1 MDRGR
6 TEQQGVLG
14 KSSRL
19 TLSPIEGSNRVS
31 NIDYRVSNPGL
42 VVVSAFIYSSSTSRL
57 DPPDRQEPMMQ
68 QAVNSHAATETDSG
82 TRPWWHGCTGYE
94 IYIRSFADSDGDG
107 IGDLAGIT
115 DKLDYLS
122 DLGIDFIW
130 VTPFYPSP
138 MADWGYDV
146 ADFCDVD
153 PGFGSMG
160 DLDGLVDAAHERSIR
175 VVVDVVPNHTSHQHA
190 WFRAALSDP
199 DGPFRDHYIWRDP
212 AADGGPPNNWVG
224 YFGGPAWTLDEASGQ
239 YYLHLFLP
247 EQPDLNWR
255 NPVVH
260 EEFDRIIRFWLDR
273 GVDGFR
279 VDVAGGL
286 VKDAYLRSNPEV
298 GVWNPAGTRWEQ
310 WDAFEHLYDVFQPES
325 LEIFRR
331 WRAIVD
337 EYGAWLMGETYTLEP
352 EGLATLVPGD
362 GLHGGFW
369 FEPMHIKW
377 DVKQIRKALV
387 RPVDLLGDR
396 LLWATSSH
404 DMPRSPTRLGGGD
417 LGRARTLALNVLF
430 SCLPGVPVL
439 YQGEELGL
447 VDGSVPVSAKLD
459 PVGPAGDV
467 AAGRDGCRTPM
478 PWYPGSQNGFT
489 EGTPWLSSSA
499 RDDAETV
506 EVQTRES
513 GSWHDL
519 YRALLGAKKEI
530 GPLTG
535 EDVHWE
541 DGGGGPVV
549 HYRRGPI
556 SVAANT
562 SPEALT
568 VQDVGQA
575 ELVFGTNGVVVVDG
589 NVELPGHGAAIWR

>member
-1 MDRGR
+1 
-6 TEQQGVLG
+6 
-14 KSSRL
+14 
-19 TLSPIEGSNRVS
+19 
-31 NIDYRVSNPGL
+31 
-42 VVVSAFIYSSSTSRL
+42 
-57 DPPDRQEPMMQ
+57 MQ

-331 WRAIVD
+331 GRAIVD
-337 EYGAWLMGETYTLEP
+337 DYGAWLMGETYTLEP
-352 EGLATLVPGD
+352 EGLAALVPGD

-369 FEPMHIKW
+369 FEPMHIEW

-541 DGGGGPVV
+541 DGGEGPVV

-568 VQDVGQA
+568 VQDVEQA